1 MPTLA
6 LLSAPTL
13 LLPCACAPQAMSS
26 HFSYWADPDVATLL
40 LRAVHGVDVLG
51 AAPAGAAG
59 AAGAAAGAVQL
70 PQQPTSPSFG
80 LSA

>member
-1 MPTLA
+1 
-6 LLSAPTL
+6 
-13 LLPCACAPQAMSS
+13 MSS

-51 AAPAGAAG
+51 AAPAGAAAAA
-59 AAGAAAGAVQL
+59 AAGAGAAVAAVQL
-70 PQQPTSPSFG
+70 PQQRPASPSALFG